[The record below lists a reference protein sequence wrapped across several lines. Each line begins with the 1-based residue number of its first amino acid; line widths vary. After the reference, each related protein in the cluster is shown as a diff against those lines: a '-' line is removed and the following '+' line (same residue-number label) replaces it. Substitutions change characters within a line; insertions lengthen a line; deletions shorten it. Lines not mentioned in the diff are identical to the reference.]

1 VRYRRVVITRRC
13 VAEWSGQAKVD
24 PVRRFDG
31 HVVLVTGAA
40 GAIGSAIR
48 NRLAAEGATIVGCD
62 RAMRDDRVDALL
74 DVTQDASWAA
84 LAMRIEAAH
93 GRLDALV
100 NCAGVLAMGD
110 VEHTAVADWQ
120 HLLDVNL
127 TGAFL
132 GCRAMLPLLRRGAGR
147 SVVNIASVVGLRG
160 NQGMA
165 AYAATKGGVV
175 ALTYAMALDH
185 AAESIRVNAVCPG
198 TIEGPMAD
206 GFLAGSPDGA
216 RLRAASV
223 ARHPMG
229 RYGRP
234 EEVAAA
240 VAFLASEDASFVTG
254 VALPVDGGRSTR

>member
-1 VRYRRVVITRRC
+1 MRH
-13 VAEWSGQAKVD
+13 A
-24 PVRRFDG
+24 
-31 HVVLVTGAA
+31 LVTGAA

-62 RAMRDDRVDALL
+62 RAMRDDRVDTLL
-74 DVTQDASWAA
+74 DVTEDASWAA

-147 SVVNIASVVGLRG
+147 SVVKI
-160 NQGMA
+160 
-165 AYAATKGGVV
+165 
-175 ALTYAMALDH
+175 
-185 AAESIRVNAVCPG
+185 
-198 TIEGPMAD
+198 
-206 GFLAGSPDGA
+206 
-216 RLRAASV
+216 ASV

>member
-1 VRYRRVVITRRC
+1 M
-13 VAEWSGQAKVD
+13 
-24 PVRRFDG
+24 
-31 HVVLVTGAA
+31 LVTGAA
-40 GAIGSAIR
+40 GAIGRAIR
-48 NRLAAEGATIVGCD
+48 ARLAEEGATVIGGD
-62 RAMRDDRVDALL
+62 RMAGDDGADMLL
-74 DVTQDASWAA
+74 DVTQEASWAA
-84 LAMRIEAAH
+84 LAAVVADRH

-100 NCAGVLAMGD
+100 NCAGVLATGSI
-110 VEHTAVADWQ
+110 EQTEPAAWQ
-120 HLLDVNL
+120 RLLDVNL

-132 GCRAMLPLLRRGAGR
+132 GCRAMLPLLRQGDGR

-165 AYAATKGGVV
+165 AYAASKGGVV

-206 GFLAGSPDGA
+206 GFLAGNPDAA
-216 RLRAASV
+216 RLRAASI

-240 VAFLASEDASFVTG
+240 VAFLASEDASFITG

>member
-1 VRYRRVVITRRC
+1 MVIARPC
-13 VAEWSGQAKVD
+13 VAEWSGQAKVRQ
-24 PVRRFDG
+24 VRRFDG
-31 HVVLVTGAA
+31 QVVLVTGAA

-48 NRLAAEGATIVGCD
+48 TRLAAEGASIIGCD
-62 RAMRDDRVDALL
+62 RATAGDPVDVPL

-84 LAMRIEAAH
+84 LAMQVEATH

-100 NCAGVLAMGD
+100 NCAGVLATGD
-110 VEHTAVADWQ
+110 VEHTAPADWQ
-120 HLLDVNL
+120 RLLDVNL

-132 GCRAMLPLLRRGAGR
+132 GCRAMLPLLRRGTGR

-165 AYAATKGGVV
+165 AYAASKGGVV

-185 AAESIRVNAVCPG
+185 AAEGIRVNAVCPG

-206 GFLAGSPDGA
+206 GFLAGSPDAA

-234 EEVAAA
+234 DEVAAA
-240 VAFLASEDASFVTG
+240 VAFLASADASFVTG